1 MARAIGACAILDRMT
16 RALLAAL
23 ALLLGA
29 ACAAST
35 PPAPSPAGVTTIEGT
50 AYNVK
55 GGAVVIDA
63 QGKATR
69 VGGIDSWPDE
79 LHGRAIVVTGR
90 LETREGAGCVHDPV
104 PCQGIGGPHEVLV
117 EARWQAR

>member
-1 MARAIGACAILDRMT
+1 MT
-16 RALLAAL
+16 RPLLAVL

-29 ACAAST
+29 ACASSTTPAT
-35 PPAPSPAGVTTIEGT
+35 PPGVTTIEGT
-50 AYNVK
+50 AHNVK

-69 VGGIDSWPDE
+69 IGGIGAWPDE

-90 LETREGAGCVHDPV
+90 LETRGGTLCVHDPV
-104 PCQGIGGPHEVLV
+104 PCQGISGPHEVLV